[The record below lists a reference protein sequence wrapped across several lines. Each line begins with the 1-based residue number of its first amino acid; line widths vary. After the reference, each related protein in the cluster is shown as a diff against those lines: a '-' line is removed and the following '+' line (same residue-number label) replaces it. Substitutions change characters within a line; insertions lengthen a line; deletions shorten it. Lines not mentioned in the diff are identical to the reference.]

1 MEKRR
6 HRRYSRRLKV
16 RFGEKDFDHQGFT
29 HDVSQ
34 CGMFVVAGYT
44 PKVGARLHFEITT
57 TESEKMHLE
66 GVVARLTVVAPEL
79 RSIVKGGFGV
89 RFLTASEILGELVP
103 QVKNK
108 VHFSLSYP
116 SQAAFLT
123 AYDAE
128 LKRGGIFLWTE
139 KAHPVNAT
147 LNLEIEAGWTGQTTA
162 LEVKVVHVMPGSDG
176 RFGTALM
183 FVHSNDALTQ
193 LTSLASQQH

>member
-34 CGMFVVAGYT
+34 CGLFVVAGYS
-44 PKVGARLHFEITT
+44 PKVGTRLHLEVTH
-57 TESEKMHLE
+57 SDGVKVHLE
-66 GVVARLTVVAPEL
+66 GAVARLNVVAPEL

-89 RFLTASEILGELVP
+89 RLLTAAEVLGELVP

-116 SQAAFLT
+116 TQAAFLA
-123 AYDAE
+123 AYDSE
-128 LKRGGIFLWTE
+128 LKRGGLFLWAE
-139 KAHPVNAT
+139 KQHPVGST
-147 LNLEIEAGWTGQTTA
+147 LTLEIEAGWSGQTTA
-162 LEVKVVHVMPGSDG
+162 LEVNVVHVMPGNDG

-193 LTSLASQQH
+193 LTSLASQQ